1 MLRKSLYAPVGLAIE
16 YLRPL
21 APHVTPLL
29 ICVILIPLL
38 ISLSLLAGFLVWKNV
53 AVGWSVPLYLQYGD
67 GIQPNARTSLPTLVA
82 RQPYDVS
89 LHLVV
94 PAIESNFE
102 LGNFMASLIMLSTT
116 NKTIES
122 ARKPAIVLRPP
133 HSYLRSPPSTIS
145 LVIPFFS
152 SFIPGTS
159 QVEAE
164 VHLGRHDFWKSVGRG
179 EGREISVLS
188 AELRG
193 AVAHHGIRGLVT
205 RFPLFS
211 SITASAA
218 FLSIISIIL
227 GACLLPTVLS
237 GASKVALNDEKL
249 QPEEADVTPK
259 EVPTQDSESDSELQK
274 TRRKRRSKSSRSS
287 SQRRPSEP
295 EPEPMPSA
303 TEGASNPLRRR
314 PSRKERLDDP

>member
-1 MLRKSLYAPVGLAIE
+1 MRWN
-16 YLRPL
+16 
-21 APHVTPLL
+21 T
-29 ICVILIPLL
+29 
-38 ISLSLLAGFLVWKNV
+38 
-53 AVGWSVPLYLQYGD
+53 
-67 GIQPNARTSLPTLVA
+67 T
-82 RQPYDVS
+82 
-89 LHLVV
+89 
-94 PAIESNFE
+94 
-102 LGNFMASLIMLSTT
+102 MSLI
-116 NKTIES
+116 
-122 ARKPAIVLRPP
+122 
-133 HSYLRSPPSTIS
+133 
-145 LVIPFFS
+145 
-152 SFIPGTS
+152 
-159 QVEAE
+159 
-164 VHLGRHDFWKSVGRG
+164 LGH
-179 EGREISVLS
+179 
-188 AELRG
+188 
-193 AVAHHGIRGLVT
+193 RGLVT

-287 SQRRPSEP
+287 SQRRSLLKSEP